1 VFSLWRSLLNNDS
14 IVEKLTELG
23 WEEDVNKLP
32 DRHTAQIHKLTHF
45 EDHPLVKQPKPLTD
59 RSKAF
64 NLLRIVRV
72 HSTLILNSLAKHP
85 TQND

>member
-1 VFSLWRSLLNNDS
+1 MFSLWRSLLNNDS
-14 IVEKLTELG
+14 IMEKLIELG

-32 DRHTAQIHKLTHF
+32 DQHTARIYKLIHF

-64 NLLRIVRV
+64 TLLRIVGV

-85 TQND
+85 TQNG